1 MPCKRATTLSLAVK
15 VCSLANT
22 LVLALCLG
30 PMLAAAGEPLQ
41 PNRPGQ
47 ADPPTVL
54 APGVAHIEGGFTFTR
69 ETEGNPDTD
78 TLTMPEL
85 ELRLGVHERFELQLF
100 AEGLVREWRD
110 GDGNNTGVSDLELD
124 ARVRLWEQESWRP
137 ATAVDFGLSFPTGS
151 GFATSDGYDPEVE
164 ILYAWDFAGR

>member
-15 VCSLANT
+15 VCSLAST

-41 PNRPGQ
+41 PNRPVQ

-54 APGVAHIEGGFTFTR
+54 APGVAYIESGFTFMR
-69 ETEGNPDTD
+69 ETEGDPDTD
-78 TLTMPEL
+78 TLTVPEL
-85 ELRLGVHERFELQLF
+85 ELRLGMHERIELQLF
-100 AEGLVREWRD
+100 ADGLVREWRD

-124 ARVRLWEQESWRP
+124 ARVSLWEQEDWRP

-151 GFATSDGYDPEVE
+151 GFATSDGYEDRKSVV
-164 ILYAWDFAGR
+164 